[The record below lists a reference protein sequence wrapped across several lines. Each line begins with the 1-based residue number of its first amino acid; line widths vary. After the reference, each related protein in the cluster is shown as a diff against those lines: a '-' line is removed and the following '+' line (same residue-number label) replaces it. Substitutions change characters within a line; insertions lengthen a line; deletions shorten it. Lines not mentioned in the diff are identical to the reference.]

1 MPQIK
6 TVLFDMDGV
15 LIDAKDWHYEALNR
29 ALDKFGLAISRDEH
43 LALYDGLPTRTKLDM
58 LTRSRG
64 LPAKLHGFIND
75 LKQDYTAAIT
85 MDRCRPVFHHQ
96 YALSNLKQA
105 GYTIGVCSNSIRRTV
120 QMMMDLSRLTP
131 YLEFFLSNEDVSRPK
146 PDPEMYTVGIQRAG
160 VTPQETLIVED
171 NDHGVAAARASGA
184 HVMVVGSVNDVTHA
198 RIQHEIALAEGRA

>member
-1 MPQIK
+1 
-6 TVLFDMDGV
+6 
-15 LIDAKDWHYEALNR
+15 
-29 ALDKFGLAISRDEH
+29 
-43 LALYDGLPTRTKLDM
+43 M
-58 LTRSRG
+58 LSRSRG
-64 LPAKLHGFIND
+64 LPVKLHGFIND
-75 LKQDYTAAIT
+75 LKQAYTAAIT

-96 YALSNLKQA
+96 YALANLRQS

-131 YLEFFLSNEDVSRPK
+131 YLDFFLSNEDVSRPK
-146 PDPEMYTVGIQRAG
+146 PDPEMYSAAIQRAG
-160 VTPQETLIVED
+160 VSPQETLIVED

>member
-29 ALDKFGLAISRDEH
+29 ALEKFGLAISRDEH
-43 LALYDGLPTRTKLDM
+43 LALYDGLPTRRKLEM
-58 LTRSRG
+58 LSRSHV
-64 LPAKLHGFIND
+64 LPVQLHGFIND

-96 YALSNLKQA
+96 YALANLKRA

-120 QMMMDLSRLTP
+120 GMMMDLSRLEP
-131 YLEFFLSNEDVSRPK
+131 YLDFFLSNEDVSKPK
-146 PDPEMYTVGIQRAG
+146 PDPEMYVTAIARAG
-160 VTPQETLIVED
+160 VAPTETLIVED
-171 NDHGVAAARASGA
+171 NDHGVAAAQASGA
-184 HVMVVGSVNDVTHA
+184 HVMVVAGVNDVTYA